1 MTKVAANLNLHFPPA
16 GWSLGLSVVRFAA
29 LAPIRQNETMTD
41 HAELL
46 RFQSDILA
54 GIAAAKLLLE
64 KTPAGS
70 DEHESTLESLNELRQ
85 ALVRCEK

>member
-1 MTKVAANLNLHFPPA
+1 MTPEE
-16 GWSLGLSVVRFAA
+16 R
-29 LAPIRQNETMTD
+29 R
-41 HAELL
+41 AELL

-54 GIAAAKLLLE
+54 GIDAAKVLLQ

-85 ALVRCEK
+85 SLVRCEKMLEQSNVG